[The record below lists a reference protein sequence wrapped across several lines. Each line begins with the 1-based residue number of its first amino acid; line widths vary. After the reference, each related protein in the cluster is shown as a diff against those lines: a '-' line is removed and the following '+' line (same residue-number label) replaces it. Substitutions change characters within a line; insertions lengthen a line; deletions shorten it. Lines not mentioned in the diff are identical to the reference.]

1 MTRIADLVD
10 VPSRGTPTA
19 APVGTPLSDGF
30 SVVPWTDCTGA
41 DFEAAWLELGLNAE
55 TPNPFSEQWFLLPS
69 LRQFDA
75 GGQVQI
81 ATLVAGCRLVALMPI
96 WHDRDYH
103 GRFLPHLASWLH
115 ANIFCG
121 EPLVA
126 PGYSDEF
133 WQRLLDWCDTN
144 HRASA
149 FLHLG
154 NLPTDGRAYGTLE
167 TLTRHD
173 GRCFVS
179 VKRVERAALRHGL
192 SPEEHLASAM
202 GSKRRSEL
210 RRKRR
215 RLEDSGS
222 LVFSRHND
230 DAGLDHWID
239 EFLELERAGWKGSEG
254 SSLASASE
262 TEALFR
268 EAISGAAANGR
279 LERLAFHLDGQ
290 PVAMLCSLVAPPFS
304 FGFKTAFDERFG
316 KLSPGLLLQV
326 ENLAVL
332 ERPDIALCDSCSA
345 PGHSMIEQIWTDRRE
360 LAMVTVG
367 IGGKLRRRIGA
378 ALSAIELRRQEKR
391 G

>member
-10 VPSRGTPTA
+10 VPSHGTPTA
-19 APVGTPLSDGF
+19 APVSTPLSDGF
-30 SVVPWTDCTGA
+30 SVVRWTDFTGA
-41 DFEAAWLELGLNAE
+41 GFEAAWLELGHSAE

-75 GGQVQI
+75 EGQVHI
-81 ATLVAGCRLVALMPI
+81 ASLVAGGRLVALMPI
-96 WHDRDYH
+96 WRDGDYH

-126 PGYSDEF
+126 PGYSEEF
-133 WQRLLDWCDTN
+133 WANLLGWCDTN
-144 HRASA
+144 HRTSA

-154 NLPTDGRAYGTLE
+154 NLPTDGRAFGTLKA
-167 TLTRHD
+167 LAKRD
-173 GRCFVS
+173 GRSFVP
-179 VKRVERAALRHGL
+179 VKRIERAALRHGL

-215 RLEDSGS
+215 RLEDSGT

-230 DAGLDHWID
+230 DAGLETWID
-239 EFLELERAGWKGSEG
+239 EFLALERAGWKGSEG
-254 SSLASASE
+254 SSLASASD

-290 PVAMLCSLVAPPFS
+290 PVAMLCSFVTPPLS

-316 KLSPGLLLQV
+316 KFSPGLLLQV
-326 ENLAVL
+326 ENLDVL
-332 ERPDIALCDSCSA
+332 ERSDIAICDSCSA

-378 ALSAIELRRQEKR
+378 ALSAIELRREEKR